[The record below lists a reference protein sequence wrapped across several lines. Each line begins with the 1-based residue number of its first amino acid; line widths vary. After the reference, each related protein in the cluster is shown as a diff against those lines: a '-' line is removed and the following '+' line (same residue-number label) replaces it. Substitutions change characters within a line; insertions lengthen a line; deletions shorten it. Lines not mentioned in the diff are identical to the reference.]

1 MFRALASRL
10 GRFVLETEFRIGR
23 IKGIGGYADV
33 YDAMMNTADSGG
45 WKKVAVKRFR
55 VILENDETFAEVSL
69 SQSSRRDG
77 DVDKFSAQSLKRE
90 VLIWNQLQHANV
102 LPLLGIA
109 VIDGI
114 PCTVSDWM
122 ENGTMDTYLK
132 SHEDVNIL
140 DLVRTSSS
148 SSSFRLVID
157 QGTGQG
163 NR

>member
-1 MFRALASRL
+1 MFHALANRL
-10 GRFVLETEFRIGR
+10 GRFVLENEIRIGR

-33 YDAMMNTADSGG
+33 YDAMMSTAEPGG

-69 SQSSRRDG
+69 FQSSRRDEN
-77 DVDKFSAQSLKRE
+77 VDKLSVQSLKRE

-140 DLVRTSSS
+140 ELVRTSS
-148 SSSFRLVID
+148 
-157 QGTGQG
+157 
-163 NR
+163 